1 MLVPLKGWFLVLLS
15 LISAAAIYYRAFEQ
29 FPLPSSEDGRV
40 RTELAEQWSQKVAL
54 EVKRLPGRP
63 VVAVARVV
71 NDDDGIL
78 TAQLKKW
85 IARRNVLM
93 LNDQWY
99 SGFGFS
105 VGVASEP
112 KSVDEACQALLSAK
126 VDYIVAAEVANWTT
140 YPEFEATLV
149 GHVEIRD
156 GKSGETV
163 LPYQLSLPEII
174 EVVQAEPMMNPAKD
188 LASVEKQISRPRSS
202 QPAEHRATSA
212 AYPQSSMS
220 NVSKP
225 MLLTGVSLWLAMI
238 GGFPVVWSKHLKRL
252 LRQRNNRLNLYML
265 LSWIAATGILA
276 GILWLRVLPLDI
288 AVLMGALAITCAA
301 VYFGFCCHCL
311 KKTL

>member
-1 MLVPLKGWFLVLLS
+1 MLVPLKGWFLVLLT

-40 RTELAEQWSQKVAL
+40 RTELAERWAQKVAL

-85 IARRNVLM
+85 IARRNVLL

-99 SGFGFS
+99 SGLGYAA
-105 VGVASEP
+105 GVANEP

-163 LPYQLSLPEII
+163 LQYQLSLPEII
-174 EVVQAEPMMNPAKD
+174 EVVQAEPMVNPTKD
-188 LASVEKQISRPRSS
+188 LASVEKQISRPRSAK
-202 QPAEHRATSA
+202 PTEHRTTWAVD
-212 AYPQSSMS
+212 PQSSMS
-220 NVSKP
+220 NASNP
-225 MLLTGVSLWLAMI
+225 MLLIGVSLWLAMI

-252 LRQRNNRLNLYML
+252 LRQKNNRLNFYML
-265 LSWIAATGILA
+265 LSWIAATALLA

-288 AVLMGALAITCAA
+288 AVLTGTLAITLSA

-311 KKTL
+311 EKTL

>member
-1 MLVPLKGWFLVLLS
+1 MLVPLRVWFFLLIAVMLV
-15 LISAAAIYYRAFEQ
+15 AGGYYRAFER
-29 FPLPSSEDGRV
+29 FPLPSSEDERV
-40 RTELAEQWSQKVAL
+40 RTQLAERWAQKVAL

-63 VVAVARVV
+63 MVAVARVV

-99 SGFGFS
+99 SGLGYAA
-105 VGVASEP
+105 GVASEP
-112 KSVDEACQALLSAK
+112 KSVEEACQALLSAN

-163 LPYQLSLPEII
+163 LRYQLSLPEII
-174 EVVQAEPMMNPAKD
+174 EVVQAEPMMKRSAGVV
-188 LASVEKQISRPRSS
+188 SVEVQSPIHGSSHRSEP
-202 QPAEHRATSA
+202 QTSVA
-212 AYPQSSMS
+212 GSLQSAMS
-220 NVSKP
+220 NESRT
-225 MLLTGVSLWLAMI
+225 MLVTGVSLWLAMI
-238 GGFPVVWSKHLKRL
+238 GGFPVVWSRHLKRL
-252 LRQRNNRLNLYML
+252 LRQRNNRLNFYML
-265 LSWIAATGILA
+265 ASWIAATGILA

-288 AVLMGALAITCAA
+288 AVLTGALATICSAI
-301 VYFGFCCHCL
+301 YFGICCQCL
-311 KKTL
+311 EKTL